1 MKLTPWFK
9 TSVNPV
15 HKGVYQRKPHNLMM
29 YSYWDG
35 KPNWSKQVQE
45 AALSMVLV
53 KGMQYSAEV
62 GQVTKMN
69 LILGTINDLRNQ

>member
-35 KPNWSKQVQE
+35 KEW
-45 AALSMVLV
+45 
-53 KGMQYSAEV
+53 YV
-62 GQVTKMN
+62 GSNTPYMAVIHYRTDSVSEFQKAKWRG
-69 LILGTINDLRNQ
+69 IAQQPI

>member
-15 HKGVYQRKPHNLMM
+15 RVGVYQRKPHNLIM

-35 KPNWSKQVQE
+35 KLWYVGSKTPHMAMLHYEKDRVSLFQKDKWRGIAKQP
-45 AALSMVLV
+45 
-53 KGMQYSAEV
+53 
-62 GQVTKMN
+62 T
-69 LILGTINDLRNQ
+69 

>member
-15 HKGVYQRKPHNLMM
+15 HKGVYQRKPHNLIM

-35 KPNWSKQVQE
+35 KLWYVGSKTPHMAMLHYEKDRVSLFQKDKWRGIAQ
-45 AALSMVLV
+45 
-53 KGMQYSAEV
+53 QP
-62 GQVTKMN
+62 T
-69 LILGTINDLRNQ
+69 

>member
-15 HKGVYQRKPHNLMM
+15 RVGVYQRKPNNVTL

-35 KPNWSKQVQE
+35 MSWYLGANTPYIAMLYYRDNC
-45 AALSMVLV
+45 A
-53 KGMQYSAEV
+53 SAFQKAKWRGIAE
-62 GQVTKMN
+62 QS
-69 LILGTINDLRNQ
+69 I